1 MDPINKLK
9 QYIDTHSMMPEDE
22 DKDEDKD
29 KDKTEYYPCPCRD
42 MRCPCGCGHRYTGRC
57 LNKDCEA
64 CKQDK
69 NNLKSTN

>member
-1 MDPINKLK
+1 
-9 QYIDTHSMMPEDE
+9 MPKSEGSE
-22 DKDEDKD
+22 ES
-29 KDKTEYYPCPCRD
+29 EEVEVRPCPCRD